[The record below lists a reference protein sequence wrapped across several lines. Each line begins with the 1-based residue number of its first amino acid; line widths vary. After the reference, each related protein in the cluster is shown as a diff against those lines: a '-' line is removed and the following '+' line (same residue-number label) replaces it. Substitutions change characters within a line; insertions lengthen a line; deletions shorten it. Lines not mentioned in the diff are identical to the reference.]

1 MDINSR
7 QNHSVI
13 FEKVQENMVNWAK
26 DAKNGESLV
35 LQKIRENDIKLKE
48 IFNGEIQNINI
59 DSSKNSDIGNVDI
72 GNKFLPDNL
81 KIDEFLTENI
91 LTPILDSFKYLF
103 KPIIVDYS
111 NEILS
116 QQIHNIAI
124 LLFILG
130 LIIFLLLI
138 LTFIN
143 TLIIINKDRFLNY
156 FKNKYL
162 LAYINFQL
170 NIYKIELF
178 FLFGIIFYFLYYLL
192 TGILFII
199 THPVIF

>member
-7 QNHSVI
+7 QNNSVI

-156 FKNKYL
+156 FKNKYI

>member
-35 LQKIRENDIKLKE
+35 LQKILENDIKLKE

-81 KIDEFLTENI
+81 KIDEFLTDNI

-156 FKNKYL
+156 FKNKYI